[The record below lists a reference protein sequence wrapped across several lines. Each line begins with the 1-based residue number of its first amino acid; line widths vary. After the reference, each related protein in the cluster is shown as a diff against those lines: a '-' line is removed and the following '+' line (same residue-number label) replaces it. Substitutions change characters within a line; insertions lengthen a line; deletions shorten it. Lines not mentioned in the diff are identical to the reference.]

1 MSTSL
6 CPGSAQELAERLAAA
21 AAAKQKIELL
31 GAGSKKPLGGRH
43 AAPDIAISTA
53 KLNRI
58 LEYEP
63 NDLTI
68 GVEAGVKWADLQ
80 RTLAEHQQMIPLDPA
95 WFDQA
100 TAGGVVAANT
110 CGPRRRLYGSA
121 RDHVIG
127 MHFVTLDGKTVKTG
141 GMVVKNVAGLDM
153 AKLMIGS
160 FGTLA
165 AIVRVNFK
173 LSPLPPVSRTFLL
186 SSPTLERAIEQRNAI
201 LAGVLQPASI
211 DLLNPQAA
219 ARLSLARLSLEGL
232 SLEGWVLAMQVGG
245 SRKLIDRYT
254 RELPSSKYVDGPVE
268 TSLWRA
274 VREFVPAFLAEH
286 PDGAVVRV
294 STVLQGVASVAEHC
308 PVPLL
313 TRAGN
318 GVSYACFPDCQAAA
332 AWLKQGVG
340 RGWKGIIESVPP
352 LACSAEEQWPQPGND
367 LVVMGKI
374 KRMLDPENL
383 LNAGRLYGRL

>member
-6 CPGSAQELAERLAAA
+6 CPGSAQEFAERLAAA
-21 AAAKQKIELL
+21 ASAKQKIELL
-31 GAGSKKPLGGRH
+31 GAGSKKSLGGRH
-43 AAPDIAISTA
+43 TAPDVAISTA

-68 GVEAGVKWADLQ
+68 GVEAGVRWADLQ

-100 TAGGVVAANT
+100 TVGGVVAANT
-110 CGPRRRLYGSA
+110 CGPRRRLFGSA

-127 MHFVTLDGKTVKTG
+127 MHFVTLDGKTIKTG

-153 AKLMIGS
+153 GKLMIGS

-173 LSPLPPVSRTFLL
+173 LSPLPPVSRTFLM
-186 SSPTLERAIEQRNAI
+186 SFPTAERAMEQRNAI

-219 ARLSLARLSLEGL
+219 ARLN
-232 SLEGWVLAMQVGG
+232 LEGWLLAMQVGG
-245 SRKLIDRYT
+245 SQKVIDRYT
-254 RELPSSKYVDGPVE
+254 RELPSSKYLDGPVE
-268 TSLWRA
+268 TSLWQA
-274 VREFVPAFLAEH
+274 IREYVPAFLAEH
-286 PDGAVVRV
+286 PHGAIVRV
-294 STVLQGVASVAEHC
+294 STPLQGVSSVAEHC

-352 LACSAEEQWPQPGND
+352 LACSAGEQWPQPGND
-367 LVVMGKI
+367 LFVMEKI